1 MLLYLGS
8 ADARIGVCTE
18 AGHAAWAALVSIGA
32 MPLPRFATLSHHAD
46 PLPDGIAAER
56 GWAQAVAE
64 GAPPQAHLW
73 QGVPGWAVPA
83 SYARAPGWA
92 AWQARCA
99 AAGTPVHVRASG
111 GGLVPQGPGLWNLSL
126 LWRGDKDA
134 PVQSDAVYR
143 ALCALLARTLAALGA
158 QASAQ
163 AVDGA
168 FCDGRYNL
176 ASAGRKLVGTA
187 QAWRRVDGVPV
198 VLAHAVIVLDAD
210 PVQLT
215 AATNAF
221 EEGLGQPRRYCVE
234 ALTSVAAEAR
244 RAGLAGGDWPQRLA
258 EALRVQ
264 GLAAIASS

>member
-221 EEGLGQPRRYCVE
+221 EEGLGQPRRYRVE